1 MRILGQRQPHHVH
14 AEDSADQGC
23 RQKDRGDDGKNLKA
37 AVGLLRGLDGD
48 LLLKEMRTVTQRH
61 HLVVE
66 PVEPLPQFRC
76 GELKRECLA
85 HVELEALHERAQDH
99 KLPVE
104 P

>member
-1 MRILGQRQPHHVH
+1 
-14 AEDSADQGC
+14 
-23 RQKDRGDDGKNLKA
+23 
-37 AVGLLRGLDGD
+37 
-48 LLLKEMRTVTQRH
+48 MRTVTQRH